1 MCSACV
7 VEAAS
12 SAQHL
17 HDDEGAVYRKYF
29 QPYITPW
36 RAVVCPLERADAVSL
51 TTDSMGAIVMY
62 NYPVFECLVA
72 FAIVF
77 SIGFLFAKCN
87 RSDDAMASPNGVAH
101 T

>member
-1 MCSACV
+1 
-7 VEAAS
+7 
-12 SAQHL
+12 
-17 HDDEGAVYRKYF
+17 
-29 QPYITPW
+29 
-36 RAVVCPLERADAVSL
+36 
-51 TTDSMGAIVMY
+51 MY